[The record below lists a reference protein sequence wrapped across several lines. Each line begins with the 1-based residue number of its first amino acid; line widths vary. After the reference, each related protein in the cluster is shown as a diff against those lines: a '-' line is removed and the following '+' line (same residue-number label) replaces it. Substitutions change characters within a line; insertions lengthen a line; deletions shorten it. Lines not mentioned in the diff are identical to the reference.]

1 MSRIM
6 IVDDS
11 GYTRSMLRASL
22 EVEGFNDLVEA
33 STGQEAIEKYV
44 KQKPDLVLLDL
55 VLVEMDG
62 LDVLRAIKKG
72 DPSAKVIIIS
82 AVGQE
87 KYIQEAKALGVLGY
101 IAKPFSPKELIV
113 KIKEIL

>member
-1 MSRIM
+1 M

>member
-1 MSRIM
+1 MARIL

-11 GYTRSMLRASL
+11 GYTRSMLRAAL
-22 EVEGFNDLVEA
+22 EVEGFNDVLEA
-33 STGQEAIEKYV
+33 STGKEAIDHYAKN
-44 KQKPDLVLLDL
+44 KPDLVLLDL

-62 LDVLRAIKKG
+62 LEVLREIRKG
-72 DPSAKVIIIS
+72 DSKAKVVIIS

-87 KYIQEAKALGVLGY
+87 KFIEEARTLGVLGY
-101 IAKPFSPKELIV
+101 IAKPFSPKELIT